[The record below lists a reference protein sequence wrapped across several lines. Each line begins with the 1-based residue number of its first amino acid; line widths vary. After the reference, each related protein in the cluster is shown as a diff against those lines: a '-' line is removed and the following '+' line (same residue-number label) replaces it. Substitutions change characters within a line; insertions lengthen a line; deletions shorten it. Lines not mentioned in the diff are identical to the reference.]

1 MVQEVSAWF
10 THSWSWPCPVLRDR
24 CWECSDAPRNVDS
37 PESLLTRAGVF
48 GSVAG
53 HPLRC
58 LAGVLLSKGW
68 GSLVLHSMHPVQ
80 FLCVCVFLKHDQDSL
95 CGELAV
101 VSVFAQRSGPFS
113 FLLRQ
118 QQLQQPQQK
127 LAQVTTVMSRTTTV
141 GEQQINNVMTSLLM
155 NKQCGGEKNISTK
168 NSRIKVSRTK
178 KAPSSMGLAL
188 GRPWSLT
195 QILPRRFSVCS
206 LASILVKTGI
216 QHLFYFPCNLGISP
230 VAHWWHCEWGEVE
243 LLFTCQS

>member
-24 CWECSDAPRNVDS
+24 CCPVECSDAPRNVDS
-37 PESLLTRAGVF
+37 PESLLTWAGVF

-53 HPLRC
+53 HPLRS

-68 GSLVLHSMHPVQ
+68 GSLVLHSTACT
-80 FLCVCVFLKHDQDSL
+80 LYNSCVCVFLKHDQDSL

-101 VSVFAQRSGPFS
+101 VSVFAQRSEPFS

-155 NKQCGGEKNISTK
+155 NKQCGG
-168 NSRIKVSRTK
+168 K
-178 KAPSSMGLAL
+178 KTY
-188 GRPWSLT
+188 W
-195 QILPRRFSVCS
+195 Q
-206 LASILVKTGI
+206 KT
-216 QHLFYFPCNLGISP
+216 H
-230 VAHWWHCEWGEVE
+230 E
-243 LLFTCQS
+243 